1 MLTILKHQNNILIES
16 KTKILS
22 KELDFTDCK
31 LSGLTFNL
39 FNQQIISELNK
50 CLAEYIDWIDDD
62 QITILYNDL
71 IIIPLIPSKDN
82 LSILETESK
91 LKEILIM
98 CKENISD
105 KCEMLSQ
112 DDNWKQTILDEKL
125 NYVQDEIKWIINISN
140 LDRLIFI
147 EDFLT
152 ERITKEEY
160 KQKEIEQYNICIEK
174 INKLIK
180 NYTNTLKKDIIF

>member
-16 KTKILS
+16 KTKKLS